1 MIEHLSLQ
9 QLEEEKLSGDNRI
22 VSERR
27 ILITPAENDRRAA

>member
-1 MIEHLSLQ
+1 MEK
-9 QLEEEKLSGDNRI
+9 EKLSGDNRI